1 MVESLISIILSPFI
15 YIFAMC
21 RRAWSL
27 PCIALTKAVC
37 NESNERCNVLQ
48 VYPTPPYANTSVNI
62 RPLPIFLFFFWI
74 FALLQCCIFSYTQLN
89 LLCKIIL
96 FIIISIFMFYVDAFL
111 FRLLLFPFDYLNKQR
126 EWGVR
131 CAHSFFM
138 LLSFY
143 VFWIRHFSF
152 IYIGYV

>member
-1 MVESLISIILSPFI
+1 MLS
-15 YIFAMC
+15 
-21 RRAWSL
+21 SSQ
-27 PCIALTKAVC
+27 CIAYTYLCPILPLLKPYTTNQTSAAM
-37 NESNERCNVLQ
+37 RCKI
-48 VYPTPPYANTSVNI
+48 PPS
-62 RPLPIFLFFFWI
+62 PLCQCSRKHPPSPDFFNFFLNFHV
-74 FALLQCCIFSYTQLN
+74 LQCCNISYMQHN

-96 FIIISIFMFYVDAFL
+96 FIITSIFMFCVDAFL
-111 FRLLLFPFDYLNKQR
+111 CRLLLFPFVYLNNQR

>member
-1 MVESLISIILSPFI
+1 MYRLHL
-15 YIFAMC
+15 
-21 RRAWSL
+21 SL
-27 PCIALTKAVC
+27 PYIAFIKAVY

-48 VYPTPPYANTSVNI
+48 VYPPPPYANTSVNI
-62 RPLPIFLFFFWI
+62 RPLPIFFIFFWI
-74 FALLQCCIFSYTQLN
+74 FTPLQCCIFSYTQLN

-143 VFWIRHFSF
+143 GFWIRHFSF

>member
-1 MVESLISIILSPFI
+1 MLS
-15 YIFAMC
+15 
-21 RRAWSL
+21 SSQ
-27 PCIALTKAVC
+27 CIAYTYLCPILPLLKPYTTNQTSVAIC
-37 NESNERCNVLQ
+37 CR
-48 VYPTPPYANTSVNI
+48 YTPPPYANASVNI
-62 RPLPIFLFFFWI
+62 RPLPIFFIFFLNFHAFI
-74 FALLQCCIFSYTQLN
+74 MLHFLHTQLN

-96 FIIISIFMFYVDAFL
+96 FIIISIFMFYVDASL

-143 VFWIRHFSF
+143 GFWIRHFSF

>member
-1 MVESLISIILSPFI
+1 MLS
-15 YIFAMC
+15 
-21 RRAWSL
+21 SSQ
-27 PCIALTKAVC
+27 CIAYTYLCPILPLLKPYTTNQTSVAIC
-37 NESNERCNVLQ
+37 CR
-48 VYPTPPYANTSVNI
+48 YTPPPYANASVNI
-62 RPLPIFLFFFWI
+62 RPLPIFFIFFWI
-74 FALLQCCIFSYTQLN
+74 FTLLQYCIFSYTQLN

-96 FIIISIFMFYVDAFL
+96 FIIISIFMFCVDAFL
-111 FRLLLFPFDYLNKQR
+111 FRFLLFPFVYLNNQR

-138 LLSFY
+138 FLSFY

>member
-1 MVESLISIILSPFI
+1 MLSSSQCIAYTYLCPILPLLKPYTTNQTSV
-15 YIFAMC
+15 AMC
-21 RRAWSL
+21 CRYT
-27 PCIALTKAVC
+27 P
-37 NESNERCNVLQ
+37 
-48 VYPTPPYANTSVNI
+48 PPPYANTSVNI
-62 RPLPIFLFFFWI
+62 RPLPIFFIFFWI
-74 FALLQCCIFSYTQLN
+74 FTPLQCCIFSYTQLN

-143 VFWIRHFSF
+143 GFWIRHFSF